1 MAKRE
6 VVWTDKSQVQLQ
18 KILTYF
24 TDRNKSNRYAKN
36 LYKRFQNQLDKAAIN
51 PEIGIKTKV
60 QNIRGLIIRDYILF
74 YELSENKLMVLN
86 VWDFR
91 QNPDILSI
99 RR

>member
-6 VVWTDKSQVQLQ
+6 VVWTDSSQIQLH

-24 TDRNKSNRYAKN
+24 TDRNRSNHYSKK
-36 LYKRFQNQLDKAAIN
+36 LYKAFKNQLAKAAIN

-74 YELSENKLMVLN
+74 YELSENKLMVLK
-86 VWDFR
+86 VWDSR